1 MIFKG
6 NERSYRGLTA
16 NLLPM
21 KGGRGGRH
29 KNITESDGESGNFLI
44 TQPSPPPFF
53 FLTTKRQNLRL
64 GSISSS
70 SSSSSILL
78 CLRSFC
84 LQS

>member
-29 KNITESDGESGNFLI
+29 KNITESDGESGEFSHHPTI
-44 TQPSPPPFF
+44 PSAIF